1 MQKFDK
7 ILLVGL
13 GLLLVWF
20 TLVTIHAFQ
29 RIPSFKDDL
38 FSISKNNRLESRV
51 QSLQVYLPSLM
62 AKSVDNGIS
71 QRQFMHEPFPQ
82 SIHSSDEW
90 EVIMHPA
97 MQMLP
102 PKKQK
107 EGDIL
112 YKHVK
117 VPKFWN
123 PPFFKPDVRSF
134 LGNYGERLVTPDE
147 ASIIGSHTKM
157 VGGARLKADKMS
169 SQEYTDENGDEKER
183 TFEAKARKREI
194 VDELETIFITIASYR
209 DYRCPHTVESV
220 FARATYPE
228 RIRVGIVDQL
238 DLTTDTNCG
247 KPKKLCNLDPSQILC
262 KYSNLI
268 DVFEMNATLSVGP
281 IFARHIGYRM
291 YRGEYYT
298 MQTDAHMEF
307 INGWDVDLISH
318 WKSAKN
324 EMAVLT
330 TYVSSVEDHYD
341 PKTGESNT
349 LKRPLMC
356 ASDFAEDYY
365 ETNLDV
371 LQHGQEPE
379 GEPDD
384 LVMPTLEPFWAAGFS
399 FGRGH
404 FGVQVPY
411 DQYLPMIFQGE
422 EITVGIRGFTYGY
435 DFYAPQTGV
444 IFHYYNNSNKNKNS
458 KKVAKFWENSN
469 LYDGVAAESK
479 ARLAGIIQMLTNE
492 TRSWNSVDAK
502 KYGIGGARTTQKF
515 YDTFGIHIKEKKIEK
530 HLCGFVGK
538 KMQAQLIPHLRTNGM
553 GINYDSVT
561 YKFKNPRKDQSKDKE
576 TEESE
581 DGEAE
586 ESEDGE
592 AEESED
598 GEVKDVEDVE
608 AEEVKM

>member
-1 MQKFDK
+1 
-7 ILLVGL
+7 
-13 GLLLVWF
+13 
-20 TLVTIHAFQ
+20 
-29 RIPSFKDDL
+29 
-38 FSISKNNRLESRV
+38 
-51 QSLQVYLPSLM
+51 M
-62 AKSVDNGIS
+62 AKSGGNGKA
-71 QRQFMHEPFPQ
+71 QRQFIPEPFPQ
-82 SIHSSDEW
+82 SIHSNEEW

-134 LGNYGERLVTPDE
+134 LGNYGERLMTPDE

-157 VGGARLKADKMS
+157 VGGAKLKADKMS
-169 SQEYTDENGDEKER
+169 SQEYTDADGNEEKR
-183 TFEAKARKREI
+183 TFKAKARNREM

-247 KPKKLCNLDPSQILC
+247 KPKELCDLDPSQILC

-281 IFARHIGYRM
+281 VFARHIGYRM

-330 TYVSSVEDHYD
+330 TYVSSVENHYD
-341 PKTGESNT
+341 PKTGESNS
-349 LKRPLMC
+349 LRRPLMC
-356 ASDFAEDYY
+356 ASDFVEDYY

-379 GEPDD
+379 MEPDD

-444 IFHYYNNSNKNKNS
+444 IFHYYNNSAKKKAGG
-458 KKVAKFWENSN
+458 KKVAKFWENSD
-469 LYDGVAAESK
+469 LYEGVGAESK

-530 HLCGFVGK
+530 HLCSFVGE
-538 KMQAQLIPHLRTNGM
+538 KMQAQLIPHMRTNRM
-553 GINYDSVT
+553 GINYDKVT
-561 YKFKNPRKDQSKDKE
+561 YKFKNPRKDQDK
-576 TEESE
+576 ESE
-581 DGEAE
+581 DKEKSEDTDESEDEEAE
-586 ESEDGE
+586 EL
-592 AEESED
+592 
-598 GEVKDVEDVE
+598 KDVEDE
-608 AEEVKM
+608 KAEEVEDVEDKEADDIKDEEGEDATWEDVSEGKLEEGIEEGK